1 MPIFFMALL
10 AVALF
15 VGMGLMLFYASYA
28 ETKTEHELA
37 RKGSAGLKP
46 GSETHAPVA

>member
-10 AVALF
+10 ALAVF
-15 VGMGLMLFYASYA
+15 VGMGLMLFYAAYA

-37 RKGSAGLKP
+37 RKGNAELKP
-46 GSETHAPVA
+46 GSQTHAPVA